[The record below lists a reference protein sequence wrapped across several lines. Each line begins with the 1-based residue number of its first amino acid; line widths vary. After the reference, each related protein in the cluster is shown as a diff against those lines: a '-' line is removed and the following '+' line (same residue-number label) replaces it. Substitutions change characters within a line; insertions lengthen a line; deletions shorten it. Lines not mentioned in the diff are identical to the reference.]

1 MLDFAPEVKQALIDM
16 KFIEQYKRLSDDYA
30 ADVIP
35 PDERLREIDVDEV
48 IQLIEDMG
56 YNISYDKKEHFF
68 KIKCLTEEKLGLQFN
83 VHLVLR
89 GGSVELIWD
98 VEHNGVIKLGPAI
111 GYLPV
116 LINEKNS
123 TIPLPAV
130 LSYEEL
136 EEVLKINFDM
146 FKQFQDLL
154 IAHYKQEENQ
164 QGLQI

>member
-1 MLDFAPEVKQALIDM
+1 MLELKPEIIQALVDM
-16 KFIEQYKRLSDDYA
+16 NFVEQYEGLSDEYA

-35 PDERLREIDVDEV
+35 PDERLRDIDVDTV
-48 IQLIEDMG
+48 IEIIENMG
-56 YNISYDKKEHFF
+56 YKTSYDKKEKFF
-68 KIKCLTEEKLGLQFN
+68 KIECKTNNKLGLQFN

-98 VEHNGVIKLGPAI
+98 VEHNGIIELGPAI

-116 LINEKNS
+116 LIDEKNS
-123 TIPLPAV
+123 PIPLPAV

-154 IAHYKQEENQ
+154 IAHYEQEENQ
-164 QGLQI
+164 